1 VCLCG
6 SVSLQDRLAPM
17 SAYEKNVSVST
28 HRRETGATIDA
39 YRHMRHMRWQ
49 VMDNLHTA
57 TYCNTL
63 QHSAYGTYSAHGTYE
78 AGGTH
83 GTFHRRTCTLQ
94 HAATHCNTLH
104 MGHMG
109 HRILV
114 DELEHRN
121 LVNELLAPHTAGN
134 LCVVTCTTS
143 NTLNTTH
150 ETCSTHGTHGIHEN
164 FLFGLLVHEE
174 AGS

>member
-1 VCLCG
+1 MCLQETVFVCLCG

-78 AGGTH
+78 AGGTD
-83 GTFHRRTCTLQ
+83 GTFNRRTCTLQ
-94 HAATHCNTLH
+94 HAATHCTWDTWDIGFWLMNWDIRFWSMNYLH
-104 MGHMG
+104 
-109 HRILV
+109 
-114 DELEHRN
+114 
-121 LVNELLAPHTAGN
+121 P
-134 LCVVTCTTS
+134 
-143 NTLNTTH
+143 TTH
-150 ETCSTHGTHGIHEN
+150 
-164 FLFGLLVHEE
+164 
-174 AGS
+174 